1 MAEVKNS
8 FLSSKM
14 NKDLDDRLIPSNEY
28 RDALNIS
35 VGKAEA
41 SDVGVL
47 QSVLG
52 NEFAGFTGNRTVTCI
67 GNVVDEVND
76 RIFLFLTN
84 YNDPN
89 PALITT
95 VPDPFLTTLSMPG
108 VLGQTTLTLTN
119 TNVDVI
125 VGQTVRITPYNVTN
139 PIEQVYV
146 ITNISGNVI
155 TLNNPLL
162 SNIPSDTIISIEY
175 SMSVVCFSTTSL
187 TAQTLVSGIFLNF
200 AKNTEFNIYGVNLI
214 ENLLFWTDNRNQ
226 PRKINVNTALNS
238 GTFYNNESQIS
249 VAKYYPLLP
258 ITLFNKVTINS
269 TNTSSTLNGYTTF
282 TTTIADANLLKVG
295 YQLISDTIEIGDY
308 IVVNDIIYD
317 TTFATIVLTSLTS
330 SPSITP
336 IDDLIFYGTTMSDA
350 SDDPNW
356 TGDTAFMQ
364 DKYIRFSYRY
374 KFQDGEYSLMAPFT
388 QIVFIPNQKG
398 FFYSGDETRAYTS
411 TIVEW
416 MQNYVNNILLH
427 IELPQLATKI
437 NSEYLIEK
445 IDILY
450 RESDAL
456 TVKVLETIG
465 INDIISNSV
474 GNVYT
479 YEYKSQTPYKTL
491 PEAQI
496 TRVFDKVPIRA
507 RAQESAG
514 NRIMYGN
521 FIASNTAPASI
532 NYTVSYG
539 EKNKQFDNW
548 IEYPNHNVKQ
558 NRSYQVGVILAD
570 KFGRQ
575 SPVILSSFNK
585 NSSIYVPFSQNTT
598 SVKNWPGGVLN
609 ITFNN
614 VITSSRS
621 ESTGEPG
628 LYATI
633 NGIIPDSSDGFQVD
647 TVTIYDAPGYS
658 SASYNNAITFT
669 LTAPTTDPK
678 NIPVLGGYLRGE
690 FDDYVQII
698 KNPSTNTYICDGT
711 ISSNYNKKPIPK
723 DIKYSYSINPLG
735 WYSYKVVVKQQQ
747 QEYYN
752 VYLPGML
759 NGYPAYQTSGPL
771 GNTPSIFPTN
781 EINRIAHTVLINDN
795 INKVPRD
802 LSEVG
807 PDQKQYRSSVNMFC
821 RVENV
826 GTGSIDSPYNVQYF
840 PSTKADV
847 VSTIATSNELN
858 FLPTDTDTNLHGTA
872 SQNFYQLETRPSI
885 ARIST
890 VSAVGTTA
898 VPEIPI
904 GSYPNIM
911 VPKLGVYETAPTTS
925 LLEIFW
931 ETTTAGYLSDLN
943 EDILLGNDTVD
954 GLSPLVFSF
963 NEAQDPNGSGT
974 VIGAE
979 NSPYIT
985 DYFWPLSNGLPIDDS
1000 FVTMEVF
1007 DLSGT
1012 DVTTNFVLEVFNP
1025 VLPLTYRRYRI
1036 KIATTPP
1043 GQPFVFTKEYAT
1055 KAFFNF
1061 KFNITD
1067 NSTTNQFVAIKNNVA
1082 MTNVA
1087 PEITYP
1093 ADNSTEIQLAVNNPG
1108 GNIIQMLGNN
1118 GSNSSSTVDTHWSII
1133 NVIPSTGTEYFT
1145 ILDPTTGIISAAI
1158 DTANCYELTVRL
1170 IDAYNYSLGAPTPGS
1185 LSTTRT
1191 LNVCADNIIDFT
1203 TQASSS
1209 LTSSFQGYFVGDQG
1223 IIDTWQ
1229 SFLPGETVLS
1239 YNITCD
1245 GYNTPGQS
1253 DLFPAINLAFN
1264 YIPDTNPGYDQGF
1277 KFSYQFTHST
1287 FPLPAGDPRAQPS
1300 TRVVFRGTITTN
1312 LGRVINLKT
1321 DNSPY
1326 GISPFINIFLVNG
1339 DNVSRFVNFAPGY
1352 RPSTNSSFLIT
1363 NNSTDQSWWQALERN
1378 GNAVVGGQIAPG
1390 QTITTVGSQGE
1401 TCIRTQTIHT
1411 ELNVTPPFT
1420 ITYGSS
1426 CP

>member
-14 NKDLDDRLIPSNEY
+14 NKDLDDRLIPGNEY

-35 VGKAEA
+35 VGKAET

-52 NEFAGFTGNRTVTCI
+52 NEFVGFTGNRTVTCI

-84 YNDPN
+84 YNDPS
-89 PALITT
+89 PALITP
-95 VPDPFLTTLSMPG
+95 VPDPFLTTLTTPG
-108 VLGQTTLTLTN
+108 IVGQTTLTLTSVS
-119 TNVDVI
+119 VDVI
-125 VGQTVRITPYNVTN
+125 VGQTVRITPYNITN

-146 ITNISGNVI
+146 ITNISGNTI

-162 SNIPSDTIISIEY
+162 SNIPSDTVISIEY
-175 SMSVVCFSTTSL
+175 SMSIVCFSTSSL
-187 TAQTLVSGIFLNF
+187 TSQTLVSGVFLNF

-249 VAKYYPLLP
+249 VARYYPLLP
-258 ITLFNKVTINS
+258 MTLFNKVVINS
-269 TNTSSTLNGYTTF
+269 TNTASTVNGYTTF
-282 TTTIADANLLKVG
+282 TTTIADANLLEVG

-308 IVVNDIIYD
+308 IIVNDIIYD
-317 TTFATIVLTSLTS
+317 PTFATIVLTSLTS

-336 IDDLIFYGTTMSDA
+336 IDDLTFYGTTMSDA
-350 SDDPNW
+350 SNDPNW

-388 QIVFIPNQKG
+388 QIAFIPNQKG

-456 TVKVLETIG
+456 TVKVLETIS

-514 NRIMYGN
+514 NRVMYGN

-539 EKNKQFDNW
+539 EKNKQFENW

-585 NSSIYVPFSQNTT
+585 NSSIYVPFSENTT

-609 ITFNN
+609 ITFND
-614 VITSSRS
+614 VITSTRS
-621 ESTGEPG
+621 EANGQPG

-633 NGIIPDSSDGFQVD
+633 DGIIPGSSDGFQVD

-658 SASYNNAITFT
+658 SVSYNNAIVFT
-669 LTAPTTDPK
+669 LTAPVTDPK

-690 FDDYVQII
+690 FDDYVKII
-698 KNPSTNTYICDGT
+698 ANPATNTYICDGT
-711 ISSNYNKKPIPK
+711 ISSTYNKKPIPK
-723 DIKYSYSINPLG
+723 DIKFSYSINPLG

-759 NGYPAYQTSGPL
+759 NGYPAYQTSGPT
-771 GNTPSIFPTN
+771 GNTISIFPTN
-781 EINRIAHTVLINDN
+781 EIDRIAHTVLINDN

-826 GTGSIDSPYNVQYF
+826 GTGSVGSPYNVQYF

-858 FLPTDTDTNLHGTA
+858 FLPTDTDTNLYGTA

-898 VPEIPI
+898 KPEIPI
-904 GSYPNIM
+904 TPYENLM

-963 NEAQDPNGSGT
+963 NEAQDPNGLGN
-974 VIGAE
+974 VAGAV

-1000 FVTMEVF
+1000 TVIMEVF

-1012 DVTTNFVLEVFNP
+1012 DMTTNFVLEVFNP

-1036 KIATTPP
+1036 KIAQPP
-1043 GQPFVFTKEYAT
+1043 AQPFVFTKEYAT

-1067 NSTTNQFVAIKNNVA
+1067 NSTTNQFVAVKNNVA
-1082 MTNVA
+1082 MTNVE
-1087 PEITYP
+1087 PEVTYP
-1093 ADNSTEIQLAVNNPG
+1093 ADNNTEIQLAVNNPG

-1118 GSNSSSTVDTHWSII
+1118 GSNSLSTVDTNWSII
-1133 NVIPSTGTEYFT
+1133 SVVPSTGTPYF
-1145 ILDPTTGIISAAI
+1145 IIDPITGIISSNIQIAG
-1158 DTANCYELTVRL
+1158 CYELTTRL
-1170 IDAYNYSLGAPTPGS
+1170 IDAYNNNLNAPTPGS

-1191 LNVCADNIIDFT
+1191 LNVCANNLIDFT
-1203 TQASSS
+1203 AEGSST
-1209 LTSSFQGYFVGDQG
+1209 LTSSNQGVFVFDQG
-1223 IIDTWQ
+1223 IIDTWR
-1229 SFLPGETVLS
+1229 SFLPGETVQS
-1239 YNITCD
+1239 WNITCL
-1245 GYNTPGQS
+1245 GYRTNSGVIWPAVNFQINYLYPGVGS
-1253 DLFPAINLAFN
+1253 I
-1264 YIPDTNPGYDQGF
+1264 YDTGF
-1277 KFSYQFTHST
+1277 KFSYQFVHSAT
-1287 FPLPAGDPRAQPS
+1287 PLQASDPRAQPS
-1300 TRVVFRGTITTN
+1300 TSIVFAGTITTN
-1312 LGRVINLKT
+1312 LGRVINLYQQ
-1321 DNSPY
+1321 NPF
-1326 GISPFINIFLVNG
+1326 GITPNIQIFLSG
-1339 DNVSRFVNFAPGY
+1339 DNIAKYVYFAPGY
-1352 RPSTNSSFLIT
+1352 RPNTNSSFLIT
-1363 NNSTDQSWWQALERN
+1363 NNSTDQSWWQALDRN
-1378 GNAVVGGQIAPG
+1378 GIGVVGGQIAPG
-1390 QTITTVGSQGE
+1390 QTITTVGSAGE
-1401 TCIRTQTIHT
+1401 TCIRTQTINT

-1420 ITYGSS
+1420 ITYGSP

>member
-28 RDALNIS
+28 RDALNVS
-35 VGKAEA
+35 VGKSEK

-47 QSVLG
+47 QSALG
-52 NEFAGFTGNRTVTCI
+52 NEFVGFTGNKTVTCI
-67 GNVVDEVND
+67 GNIVDEAND

-84 YNDPN
+84 YKDPS
-89 PALITT
+89 PATLS
-95 VPDPFLTTLSMPG
+95 PAPNPFLTTLTTPG
-108 VLGQTTLTLTN
+108 VLGETTLTLTAV
-119 TNVDVI
+119 NVDVI
-125 VGQTVRITPYNVTN
+125 VGQTVRITPYNVTSQT
-139 PIEQVYV
+139 EQLYV
-146 ITNISGNVI
+146 ITNVDGNTI

-162 SNIPSDTIISIEY
+162 SDIPSDTVISIEY
-175 SMSVVCFSTTSL
+175 SMSIVCFSTTSL
-187 TAQTLVSGIFLNF
+187 TAQTLVSGVFLNF

-214 ENLLFWTDNRNQ
+214 EDLLFWTDNRNQ
-226 PRKINVNTALNS
+226 PRKININTGLNNAF
-238 GTFYNNESQIS
+238 FYNNESQIS

-258 ITLFNKVTINS
+258 MTLFNKVVINS
-269 TNTSSTLNGYTTF
+269 TNNSLTVNDYTTF
-282 TTTIADANLLKVG
+282 ETTIQNANLLKVG
-295 YQLISDTIEIGDY
+295 YQLISDNIEIGDY
-308 IVVNDIIYD
+308 IIVNDIIYD

-336 IDDLIFYGTTMSDA
+336 SDNLTFYGTTMSDA

-356 TGDTAFMQ
+356 TGDTSFMQ

-374 KFQDGEYSLMAPFT
+374 KFNDGEYSLMAPFT

-450 RESDAL
+450 KESDAL
-456 TVKVLETIG
+456 SVKVLETIG
-465 INDIISNSV
+465 INDIISNSL

-496 TRVFDKVPIRA
+496 TRVYDKVPIRA

-521 FIASNTAPASI
+521 FISSNTAPASI

-539 EKNKQFDNW
+539 EKNKQFENW

-585 NSSIYVPFSQNTT
+585 NSSVYVPFSENTT
-598 SVKNWPGGVLN
+598 SVRNWPGGVLN
-609 ITFNN
+609 ITFNDIIN
-614 VITSSRS
+614 STRS
-621 ESTGEPG
+621 ESTGQPG

-633 NGIIPDSSDGFQVD
+633 NGAIPESTDGFQVE

-658 SASYNNAITFT
+658 DASYNNAITFT
-669 LTAPTTDPK
+669 LTAPANDPK
-678 NIPVLGGYLRGE
+678 NIPLLGGYLRGE
-690 FDDYVQII
+690 FDDYVKII
-698 KNPSTNTYICDGT
+698 ANPAPNTYIADGT
-711 ISSNYNKKPIPK
+711 ISSAYNKKSTPK

-735 WYSYKVVVKQQQ
+735 WYSYKIVVKQQQ

-759 NGYPAYQTSGPL
+759 NGYPAYQTSGTD
-771 GNTPSIFPTN
+771 GNTISTFPIN

-807 PDQKQYRSSVNMFC
+807 PDQRQYRSSVNMFC
-821 RVENV
+821 RVENI
-826 GTGSIDSPYNVQYF
+826 GTGAPDSLYNIQYF

-847 VSTIATSNELN
+847 VSTIASSNELN
-858 FLPTDTDTNLHGTA
+858 FLPTDTDTNPYGTA
-872 SQNFYQLETRPSI
+872 GKNFYQLETKPLI

-890 VSAVGTTA
+890 TKAVGVA
-898 VPEIPI
+898 AEPEIP
-904 GSYPNIM
+904 SFTNQNLM
-911 VPKLGVYETAPTTS
+911 VPKLGIYETESTDS

-954 GLSPLVFSF
+954 GISPLVFSF
-963 NEAQDPNGSGT
+963 NESQDPYGT
-974 VIGAE
+974 GNVSGAE
-979 NSPYIT
+979 DSPYIT
-985 DYFWPLSNGLPIDDS
+985 DYFWPLSNGIPIDDS
-1000 FVTMEVF
+1000 IVTMEVF
-1007 DLSGT
+1007 DISNS
-1012 DVTTNFVLEVFNP
+1012 DVTNNFILEVFEPNL
-1025 VLPLTYRRYRI
+1025 VFTYRRYRI
-1036 KIATTPP
+1036 KIATPP
-1043 GQPFVFTKEYAT
+1043 SPAFVFTKEYLT

-1061 KFNITD
+1061 NFNITD
-1067 NSTTNQFVAIKNNVA
+1067 NSTNNSFVAVKNNVA
-1082 MTNVA
+1082 MNNVE
-1087 PEITYP
+1087 PEITFP
-1093 ADNSTEIQLAVNNPG
+1093 ANNNTEIQLAVNNPG
-1108 GNIIQMLGNN
+1108 GNVIQMLGNN
-1118 GSNSSSTVDTHWSII
+1118 GSNSLSTVDTNWSII
-1133 NVIPSTGTEYFT
+1133 DVTPSTGSSYFA
-1145 ILDPTTGIISAAI
+1145 IDPITGIISANI
-1158 DTANCYELTVRL
+1158 QTSNCYQLTTRL
-1170 IDAYNYSLGAPTPGS
+1170 VDAYNNNLNAATAASLA
-1185 LSTTRT
+1185 TTRT
-1191 LNVCADNIIDFT
+1191 LNICANNIVSINVDGQSYKT
-1203 TQASSS
+1203 N
-1209 LTSSFQGYFVGDQG
+1209 GIGGVYVDDQG
-1223 IIDTWQ
+1223 TIDIWQ
-1229 SFLPGETVLS
+1229 SFLPGENIQS
-1239 YNITCD
+1239 YNITCE
-1245 GYNTPGQS
+1245 GYRVQGSSTIYPAVGFQIQQQGPGLNT
-1253 DLFPAINLAFN
+1253 
-1264 YIPDTNPGYDQGF
+1264 GF
-1277 KFSYQFTHST
+1277 KFNYSFRHNNG
-1287 FPLPAGDPRAQPS
+1287 PLDANNPRANPS
-1300 TRVVFRGTITTN
+1300 ASVIFGGTITTT
-1312 LGRVINLKT
+1312 LGRVINMWQE
-1321 DNSPY
+1321 NSFGPPSAFVTIFFT
-1326 GISPFINIFLVNG
+1326 GVSSFIKYSVQIPN
-1339 DNVSRFVNFAPGY
+1339 Y
-1352 RPSTNSSFLIT
+1352 RPATSSSFSIT
-1363 NNSTDQSWWQALERN
+1363 NNSSDQSWWQGLDKN
-1378 GNAVVGGQIAPG
+1378 GNTVVGGQIAAG
-1390 QTITTVGSQGE
+1390 QTITTIGLFE
-1401 TCIRTQTIHT
+1401 TCIRTGSINT

-1420 ITYGSS
+1420 ITYGAL